1 VKKYTSLSLTRYL
14 AELSSDKP
22 VPGGGSVSAYAASL
36 GIGLAEMVAQI
47 GMKRVAPESKA
58 AIRKTLK
65 LLAKARKNA
74 LQVVDL
80 DPKVYQTVMST
91 YTKAKKVSDPVKK
104 NRMIDEALEN
114 SFRLQADLA
123 LLTIMAKEGAR
134 SLDGAIKGSI
144 TNDLKVSQA
153 LLDAAFRGAYDTARI
168 NVVYL
173 KDPQKKTR
181 AEQALEELRKRFEIG
196 NSSKSS
202 NA

>member
-1 VKKYTSLSLTRYL
+1 M
-14 AELSSDKP
+14 
-22 VPGGGSVSAYAASL
+22 SAYAASL

-58 AIRKTLK
+58 AVRKTLK